1 MTSTGAKQAP
11 HVPVLV
17 SEVIGALAI
26 HGGDTVVDGT
36 FGAGGYTQAML
47 AAGAGRVIGFDRD
60 PEAIEAGRSLVPDP
74 RLTLV
79 EERFSQMD
87 RALADRGIAHVDA
100 IALDIGVSS
109 MQLDRAERGFSF
121 QADGPLDMRM
131 SKSGLTAAEFLNSA
145 DEAEIARV
153 LRDYGEEPR
162 ARAIARAIVAARPVE
177 RTAELAAIVRRAAG
191 FRPGQKSD
199 PATRTFQAIRIHLNA
214 ELDELEEGL
223 DAAERAQRP
232 GGRLAVVTFHSLED
246 RIVKRF
252 FRERSGG
259 SPAGSR
265 HRPALVDPAE
275 PTFERVAKPVSPTER
290 ELAANPRARS
300 ARLRSAV
307 RTSAPPARKDCNE
320 RSKLRLAVHGRQL
333 RRRGARL
340 LPRLAP
346 RGVRALG
353 ARERRDQDRA
363 RPARSAHA
371 ANRNRDSRPPVAARA
386 LECRRLC
393 AVGARRQPVP
403 RGQLRARTA
412 RPAGPS
418 GRLQGARGARLGAR
432 ARAGESAARRG
443 STGRIRRSVGGVA
456 ERLAPRSQPQDR
468 DARGPGKNGRR
479 IAPNGRDEVR
489 RQAGYGGEAGALQG
503 CG

>member
-1 MTSTGAKQAP
+1 MTSTGANMAP

-17 SEVIGALAI
+17 NDVIAALGF
-26 HGGDTVVDGT
+26 GGGETAVDGT
-36 FGAGGYTQAML
+36 FGAGGYTRAML
-47 AAGAGRVIGFDRD
+47 SAGAGRVIGFDRD
-60 PEAIEAGRSLVPDP
+60 PDAIAAGGSLVPDP

-79 EERFSQMD
+79 NENFSQMD
-87 RALADRGIAHVDA
+87 RVLAERGIGQVDA

-145 DEAEIARV
+145 DEADIARV

-162 ARAIARAIVAARPVE
+162 ARAIARAIVAARPIE

-214 ELDELEEGL
+214 ELEELEHGL
-223 DAAERAQRP
+223 AAAERSLRP

-259 SPAGSR
+259 TPAGSR
-265 HRPALVDPAE
+265 HRPELADPRK

-290 ELAANPRARS
+290 ELAQNPRARS

-307 RTSAPPARKDCNE
+307 RTSAPAWKD
-320 RSKLRLAVHGRQL
+320 
-333 RRRGARL
+333 
-340 LPRLAP
+340 
-346 RGVRALG
+346 GV
-353 ARERRDQDRA
+353 E
-363 RPARSAHA
+363 
-371 ANRNRDSRPPVAARA
+371 
-386 LECRRLC
+386 
-393 AVGARRQPVP
+393 
-403 RGQLRARTA
+403 
-412 RPAGPS
+412 
-418 GRLQGARGARLGAR
+418 
-432 ARAGESAARRG
+432 
-443 STGRIRRSVGGVA
+443 
-456 ERLAPRSQPQDR
+456 
-468 DARGPGKNGRR
+468 
-479 IAPNGRDEVR
+479 
-489 RQAGYGGEAGALQG
+489 
-503 CG
+503 